1 MVGKAL
7 KFIKSL
13 CRKDDGTTA
22 IEFSMLLF
30 PYMLLTLGI
39 LELAIMF
46 TSQSL
51 LEGATSSA
59 SRMIRTGE
67 LQQSGAGDE
76 EQVFRDALCNYAA
89 VFINCENIV
98 VEVKPLGSFFED
110 ISANYDADGNII
122 SDGFDSGGSS
132 DAMLIRTSY
141 RYSMLT
147 PIVGPLIMGPDSSTL
162 FVSTIVL
169 QTEPYDFQ
177 GAGS

>member
-1 MVGKAL
+1 MVGKAR
-7 KFIKSL
+7 KFLKSL
-13 CRKDDGTTA
+13 FRKEDGTTA

-59 SRMIRTGE
+59 ARMIRTGE
-67 LQQSGAGDE
+67 LQESGAGNE
-76 EQVFRDALCNYAA
+76 EQVFQDALCNYARA
-89 VFINCENIV
+89 FINCQNIV
-98 VEVKPLGSFFED
+98 VEVKPLNSFYDD
-110 ISANYDADGNII
+110 ITPTYDGDGNIVP
-122 SDGFDSGGSS
+122 DAFDSGGS
-132 DAMLIRTSY
+132 DQAMLIRTSY
-141 RYSMLT
+141 RYPMIT
-147 PIVGPLIMGPDSSTL
+147 PIVGPLLMGPDGSTL

>member
-1 MVGKAL
+1 MVGITRKFL
-7 KFIKSL
+7 KLFA
-13 CRKDDGTTA
+13 RKEDGTTA

-46 TSQSL
+46 TAQSL
-51 LEGATSSA
+51 LEGATTSA
-59 SRMIRTGE
+59 TRMIRTGE
-67 LQQSGAGDE
+67 LQEMGVGNE
-76 EQVFRDALCNYAA
+76 EQIFRDALCNYAT
-89 VFINCENIV
+89 VFIVCEDIV
-98 VEVKPLGSFFED
+98 VEVQPLNSFFD
-110 ISANYDADGNII
+110 DLTPTFDADGNIV
-122 SDGFDSGGSS
+122 SAGFNSGGSS
-132 DAMLIRTSY
+132 QEMLIRTSY
-141 RYSMLT
+141 RYPMLT